1 MKNRYFAEHEMEGAP
16 AFFSSDVA
24 EARRFYL
31 DLNPPKRQ
39 KLAVVCGGVEHCA
52 ANYAIHRANFPF
64 YSIEYV
70 THGSGELKLDGRSHT
85 LQAGR
90 LFSYG
95 PGVPHQITGNAADP
109 FVKYFVDFT
118 GKNAARLLRSC
129 GLSPGSVKQ
138 AFPPLVLSPLF
149 DELIE
154 SGLNRGQG
162 SAELCVK
169 LLECLALKLSR
180 TNAPVEETET
190 AAFASYQ
197 RSRRHIEQNFLRL
210 RTLEEISVEC
220 HLHKAYLCRLFRKYD
235 HQSPY
240 QYLLRL
246 KMKHAAEYLRNPGSL
261 VKHATQQVG
270 FTDPFHFSRV
280 FRNLLGVSPSTF
292 RRLR

>member
-1 MKNRYFAEHEMEGAP
+1 MKNRYSAEHEMEGAP
-16 AFFSSDVA
+16 AFFSPDVA

-31 DLNPPKRQ
+31 DLNPRKRQ

-70 THGSGELKLDGRSHT
+70 IHGSGELKLGGHNHT

-95 PGVPHQITGNAADP
+95 PGVPHHITGNAADP
-109 FVKYFVDFT
+109 LVKYFVDFT
-118 GKNAARLLRSC
+118 GKDAVRLLRSC

-138 AFPPLVLSPLF
+138 AFPPLVLSSLF

-154 SGLNRGQG
+154 SGLSRGQG
-162 SAELCVK
+162 NAELCVK
-169 LLECLALKLSR
+169 LLECLSLKLSGA
-180 TNAPVEETET
+180 NAPVEEMET
-190 AAFASYQ
+190 AAFASYHRIRQ
-197 RSRRHIEQNFLRL
+197 HIEQNFLRL
-210 RTLEEISVEC
+210 RTLEEIAQEC
-220 HLHKAYLCRLFRKYD
+220 HLSKAYLCRLFRSYD

-246 KMKHAAEYLRNPGSL
+246 KMKHAAEYLQSPGAL
-261 VKHATQQVG
+261 VKQATQRVG

-280 FRNLLGVSPSTF
+280 FRNFLGVSPSTF
-292 RRLR
+292 QRLR